1 MGFLGLN
8 KMRRRQGGFTLV
20 EVMIAVGI
28 LTTLTAIGWG
38 TMQTYLP
45 RFRLV
50 RVAKQFRGDLST
62 MREIAVQ
69 GNREAKLQLLSHAG
83 DCSNTTIWGGSWQ
96 KSLGNKV
103 FGSNQWDLLPEDS
116 RVDGTDDDQS
126 KATVDFTVSSS
137 ERAYDV
143 CFREWDPLLGPSF
156 GGNNQNSIVFSP
168 RGWLRNPASDFNSR
182 GYMEFMFVN
191 QEANRK
197 GAIDAIK
204 VQISRSGMIRLL
216 RVPENYH
223 LNPVGTDDASSV
235 Q

>member
-8 KMRRRQGGFTLV
+8 VMKRRRGGFTLV
-20 EVMIAVGI
+20 EVIVAVAI
-28 LTTLTAIGWG
+28 LIILAAIGWG

-45 RFRLV
+45 RFRLI

-69 GNREAKLQLLSHAG
+69 GNRESKLELLNHAG
-83 DCSNTTIWGGSWQ
+83 DCSDVASWGGAWQ

-103 FGSNQWDLLPEDS
+103 FGSNRWDLLPEDS

-126 KATVDFTVSSS
+126 KSLVDFTLESS
-137 ERAYDV
+137 ERGYDV
-143 CFREWDPLLGPSF
+143 CFRDWGYLQGPSL
-156 GGNNQNSIVFSP
+156 GGNNSDSIVFSP

-204 VQISRSGMIRLL
+204 VQLSRSGMIRLI

-223 LNPVGTDDASSV
+223 LNPVGTKDASSV

>member
-8 KMRRRQGGFTLV
+8 KMRRSKGGFTLV
-20 EVMIAVGI
+20 EVVVAVGI
-28 LTTLTAIGWG
+28 LTTLAAIGWS
-38 TMQTYLP
+38 TMQNYLP

-50 RVAKQFRGDLST
+50 RVAKQFRGDLTT

-69 GNREAKLQLLSHAG
+69 GNREAKMQLLSHAG
-83 DCSNTTIWGGSWQ
+83 DCSDVTSWGGSWQ
-96 KSLGNKV
+96 KSIGNKV

-116 RVDGTDDDQS
+116 RNDGTDDDQS
-126 KATVDFTVSSS
+126 KALVDFTLESS
-137 ERAYDV
+137 ERGYDV
-143 CFREWDPLLGPSF
+143 CFRDWGALQGPSL
-156 GGNNQNSIVFSP
+156 GGSNQDSIVFSP
-168 RGWLRNPASDFNSR
+168 RGWLRNPASDFNAR

-197 GAIDAIK
+197 GAVDAIK
-204 VQISRSGMIRLL
+204 VQVSRSGMIRLL
-216 RVPENYH
+216 RVPESYH